1 MILFGPS
8 AVSKEISRGP
18 LHSVGGSGLVGHCGK
33 GVLVIDIE
41 FFAGRMVVDVERQV
55 NAYVRTTY
63 PSLPLLQ
70 TLELTFTVWSMRRP
84 PPW

>member
-41 FFAGRMVVDVERQV
+41 FFAGCMVVDVERQV
-55 NAYVRTTY
+55 QCLCMNHVSIIAAAPDPGINFPRV
-63 PSLPLLQ
+63 
-70 TLELTFTVWSMRRP
+70 VDA
-84 PPW
+84 